1 MFSTFSASEVEF
13 IDFYCLADSI
23 AKIGFS
29 EISIL
34 VLDFGD
40 WNFSF
45 DEFYSYDNF
54 FSCCWSQIS
63 LFFCKCS
70 KII

>member
-40 WNFSF
+40 
-45 DEFYSYDNF
+45 
-54 FSCCWSQIS
+54 
-63 LFFCKCS
+63 
-70 KII
+70 

>member
-13 IDFYCLADSI
+13 IDFYYLADSI

-40 WNFSF
+40 
-45 DEFYSYDNF
+45 
-54 FSCCWSQIS
+54 
-63 LFFCKCS
+63 
-70 KII
+70 